1 MAIVKMKRLRAIALE
16 EQRDEL
22 LTRLLHV
29 GCVEV
34 TEPKDCLTD
43 PEWTALLAKDTGA
56 QGAVKA
62 QITAVQSALKALD
75 KYAPVKGSLF
85 TKRSDISEADFF
97 DAARQEKAQAA
108 AAAIND
114 CVAEI
119 SQLYTEENRYRSA
132 RDGLVPWETMSEPLD
147 LDSTEHV
154 EITLG
159 TLPGTASLET
169 IRGELAES
177 APESELVA
185 IHSSKELHYVVL
197 LAWKETASAASSVLK
212 PYGFSVVKFK
222 GMEGSAAQNIAQ
234 LDEKLAEVNAKR
246 EEAIQQI
253 KALGDQR
260 SELKLAIDQLTQQ
273 EAKEAVKDRFLT
285 DGTIVFLEG
294 WVEEPKLDKLERE
307 LTGLDCAY
315 ELADP
320 QEGDTV
326 PTLLS
331 NPKWMRGI
339 NMVTEMY
346 SLPAYDGID
355 PNPLMFFWY
364 IFFFGFM
371 FADVAYGIIIYLAC
385 TIIQKKYKP
394 KNTLGY
400 MMSLGRWLGGSI
412 TFCGIFAGGF
422 FGNSVTTFAETF
434 LGITQDQFPA
444 WLSTFCDGI
453 VVNPVEDP
461 LKVLIIAIC
470 IGCVHLVFGQC
481 IRIYMGFRDH
491 EPLEGIL
498 DVVPWWIVFAGIAVL
513 VFCDTP
519 LVLILGALS
528 LILTQGRHK
537 EGGIIKKIMG
547 GITSLYD
554 ITSWL
559 SDVLSYARLM
569 ALMLAGSVIGM
580 VFNTIAALPG
590 NIIVFFVVFLIGH
603 TFNIGVNLI
612 GTYVHDAR
620 LQYLEF
626 FGKFYKEGGIPFKP
640 LKYNTKYVDIIEEEK

>member
-22 LTRLLHV
+22 LARLLHV

-34 TEPKDCLTD
+34 TEPEDCLTD

-159 TLPGTASLET
+159 TLPGAASLET
-169 IRGELAES
+169 IRGELAEQ

-197 LAWKETASAASSVLK
+197 LALKETAAAASSVLK
-212 PYGFSVVKFK
+212 PYSFSVVKFK
-222 GMEGSAAQNIAQ
+222 GMEGNAAQNIAQ

-273 EAKEAVKDRFLT
+273 EAKEVVKDRFLT

-364 IFFFGFM
+364 IFFF
-371 FADVAYGIIIYLAC
+371 LAC
-385 TIIQKKYKP
+385 TLIQKKYKP

-412 TFCGIFAGGF
+412 TFCGIFSGGF
-422 FGNSVTTFAETF
+422 FGNSITTFAETF
-434 LGITQDQFPA
+434 L
-444 WLSTFCDGI
+444 
-453 VVNPVEDP
+453 
-461 LKVLIIAIC
+461 
-470 IGCVHLVFGQC
+470 
-481 IRIYMGFRDH
+481 
-491 EPLEGIL
+491 GIL

-537 EGGIIKKIMG
+537 EGGIIKKLMG

-626 FGKFYKEGGIPFKP
+626 FGKFYKEGGIPFRP

>member
-34 TEPKDCLTD
+34 TEPEDCLTD

-159 TLPGTASLET
+159 TLPGAASLET

-273 EAKEAVKDRFLT
+273 EAK
-285 DGTIVFLEG
+285 
-294 WVEEPKLDKLERE
+294 
-307 LTGLDCAY
+307 
-315 ELADP
+315 
-320 QEGDTV
+320 
-326 PTLLS
+326 
-331 NPKWMRGI
+331 
-339 NMVTEMY
+339 
-346 SLPAYDGID
+346 
-355 PNPLMFFWY
+355 
-364 IFFFGFM
+364 
-371 FADVAYGIIIYLAC
+371 
-385 TIIQKKYKP
+385 
-394 KNTLGY
+394 
-400 MMSLGRWLGGSI
+400 
-412 TFCGIFAGGF
+412 
-422 FGNSVTTFAETF
+422 
-434 LGITQDQFPA
+434 
-444 WLSTFCDGI
+444 
-453 VVNPVEDP
+453 
-461 LKVLIIAIC
+461 
-470 IGCVHLVFGQC
+470 
-481 IRIYMGFRDH
+481 
-491 EPLEGIL
+491 
-498 DVVPWWIVFAGIAVL
+498 
-513 VFCDTP
+513 
-519 LVLILGALS
+519 
-528 LILTQGRHK
+528 
-537 EGGIIKKIMG
+537 
-547 GITSLYD
+547 
-554 ITSWL
+554 
-559 SDVLSYARLM
+559 
-569 ALMLAGSVIGM
+569 
-580 VFNTIAALPG
+580 
-590 NIIVFFVVFLIGH
+590 
-603 TFNIGVNLI
+603 
-612 GTYVHDAR
+612 
-620 LQYLEF
+620 
-626 FGKFYKEGGIPFKP
+626 
-640 LKYNTKYVDIIEEEK
+640 

>member
-16 EQRDEL
+16 EQRDDL
-22 LTRLLHV
+22 LARLLHV

-34 TEPKDCLTD
+34 TEPEDGLTD
-43 PEWTALLAKDTGA
+43 PEWTALLARDTGA

-62 QITAVQSALKALD
+62 QITAVQSALRALD

-85 TKRSDISEADFF
+85 TLRSDISEADFF

-108 AAAIND
+108 AATIND
-114 CVAEI
+114 CMAEI
-119 SQLYTEENRYRSA
+119 AQLYTEENRHKSA
-132 RDGLVPWETMSEPLD
+132 RDGLVPWESMSEPLE
-147 LDSTEHV
+147 LESTEHV

-159 TLPGTASLET
+159 TLPSSASLED
-169 IRGELAES
+169 IRGQLAQQ
-177 APESELVA
+177 APESELIS
-185 IHSSKELHYVVL
+185 IHSGKELHYVVL
-197 LAWKETASAASSVLK
+197 LALKEVASAASGALK
-212 PYGFSVVKFK
+212 PYSFSVVKFK
-222 GMEGSAAQNIAQ
+222 GMEGNAAQNIAL
-234 LDEKLAEVNAKR
+234 LDEKLAEVERKR
-246 EEAIQQI
+246 EAAIERI
-253 KALGDQR
+253 KELGDQR

-307 LTGLDCAY
+307 LSALDCAY
-315 ELADP
+315 DLSDP

-346 SLPAYDGID
+346 SLPTYDGID
-355 PNPLMFFWY
+355 PNPLIFFWY

-371 FADVAYGIIIYLAC
+371 FADVAYGIIIYLGC
-385 TIIQKKYKP
+385 TLIQKKYNP

-400 MMSLGRWLGGSI
+400 MMSLGRWLGGGI

-422 FGNSVTTFAETF
+422 FGDSITKFSETF
-434 LGITQDQFPA
+434 LGITQDQFPT
-444 WLSTFCDGI
+444 WLSKFCDGI
-453 VVNPVEDP
+453 VVNAVNDP

-470 IGCVHLVFGQC
+470 IGAVHLIFGQC

-513 VFCDTP
+513 VFTGSP
-519 LVLILGALS
+519 VVIILGALS

-537 EGGIIKKIMG
+537 EGGVLKKLMG

-640 LKYNTKYVDIIEEEK
+640 LKYNTKYVDIIEEET

>member
-1 MAIVKMKRLRAIALE
+1 M
-16 EQRDEL
+16 
-22 LTRLLHV
+22 
-29 GCVEV
+29 
-34 TEPKDCLTD
+34 
-43 PEWTALLAKDTGA
+43 
-56 QGAVKA
+56 
-62 QITAVQSALKALD
+62 
-75 KYAPVKGSLF
+75 
-85 TKRSDISEADFF
+85 
-97 DAARQEKAQAA
+97 
-108 AAAIND
+108 
-114 CVAEI
+114 
-119 SQLYTEENRYRSA
+119 
-132 RDGLVPWETMSEPLD
+132 
-147 LDSTEHV
+147 
-154 EITLG
+154 
-159 TLPGTASLET
+159 
-169 IRGELAES
+169 
-177 APESELVA
+177 
-185 IHSSKELHYVVL
+185 
-197 LAWKETASAASSVLK
+197 
-212 PYGFSVVKFK
+212 
-222 GMEGSAAQNIAQ
+222 
-234 LDEKLAEVNAKR
+234 NAKR

-569 ALMLAGSVIGM
+569 ALMLAGSVM

>member
-22 LTRLLHV
+22 LARLLHV

-34 TEPKDCLTD
+34 TEPEDCLTD

-62 QITAVQSALKALD
+62 QITAEQSALKALD

-159 TLPGTASLET
+159 TLPGAASLET
-169 IRGELAES
+169 IRGELAEQ

-197 LAWKETASAASSVLK
+197 LALKETAAAASSVLK
-212 PYGFSVVKFK
+212 PYSFSVVKFK
-222 GMEGSAAQNIAQ
+222 GMEGNAAQNIAH

-260 SELKLAIDQLTQQ
+260 SV
-273 EAKEAVKDRFLT
+273 VKDRFLT
-285 DGTIVFLEG
+285 DGTTVFQAG
-294 WVEEPKLDKLERE
+294 WVEEPKLDKLEQE

-315 ELADP
+315 ELGDP

-385 TIIQKKYKP
+385 TFLP
-394 KNTLGY
+394 GAA
-400 MMSLGRWLGGSI
+400 MPGWLQ
-412 TFCGIFAGGF
+412 TFSA
-422 FGNSVTTFAETF
+422 
-434 LGITQDQFPA
+434 
-444 WLSTFCDGI
+444 GI
-453 VVNPVEDP
+453 VVNPVNDP
-461 LKVLIIAIC
+461 MKVLMIAIC

-537 EGGIIKKIMG
+537 EGGIIKKLMG

>member
-16 EQRDEL
+16 EQREDL
-22 LTRLLHV
+22 LARLLHV

-34 TEPKDCLTD
+34 TEPEEGLTD
-43 PEWTALLAKDTGA
+43 PEWTALLARDTGA

-85 TKRSDISEADFF
+85 TLRSDISEADFF
-97 DAARQEKAQAA
+97 DAVRQEKAQAA
-108 AAAIND
+108 AATIND
-114 CVAEI
+114 CMAEI
-119 SQLYTEENRYRSA
+119 AQLYTEENRYKSA
-132 RDGLVPWETMSEPLD
+132 RDGLVPWETMSEPLE
-147 LDSTEHV
+147 LESTEHV

-159 TLPGTASLET
+159 TLPGSASLEEL
-169 IRGELAES
+169 RGQLAEQ
-177 APESELVA
+177 APESELIA
-185 IHSSKELHYVVL
+185 IHSGKELHYVVL
-197 LAWKETASAASSVLK
+197 LALKETAAAASSVLK
-212 PYGFSVVKFK
+212 PYSFSVVKFK
-222 GMEGSAAQNIAQ
+222 GMEGNAAQNIAQ
-234 LDEKLAEVNAKR
+234 LDEKLAEVEQRR
-246 EEAIQQI
+246 EAAIERI
-253 KALGDQR
+253 KELGDQR
-260 SELKLAIDQLTQQ
+260 GELKLAIDQLTQQ
-273 EAKEAVKDRFLT
+273 EAKEMVKERFLT

-307 LTGLDCAY
+307 LGALDCAY
-315 ELADP
+315 DLSDP

-346 SLPAYDGID
+346 SLPTYDGID
-355 PNPLMFFWY
+355 PNPLIFFWY

-371 FADVAYGIIIYLAC
+371 FADVAYGIIIYLGC
-385 TIIQKKYKP
+385 TLIQKKYKP

-400 MMSLGRWLGGSI
+400 MMSLGRWLGGGI

-422 FGNSVTTFAETF
+422 FGDSITTFSKTF
-434 LGITQDQFPA
+434 LGITQDQFPT
-444 WLSTFCDGI
+444 WLSAFCDGI
-453 VVNPVEDP
+453 VVNAVNDP

-470 IGCVHLVFGQC
+470 IGCVHLIFGQC

-498 DVVPWWIVFAGIAVL
+498 DVVPWWIVFAGIAAL
-513 VFCDTP
+513 VFTGSP
-519 LVLILGALS
+519 VVIILGALS

-537 EGGIIKKIMG
+537 EGGVLKKLMG

-640 LKYNTKYVDIIEEEK
+640 LKYKTKYVDIIEEET